1 MKEVGQEISAE
12 RTKYMFVFHH
22 QSANKNYNVGG
33 ANKFYEKEFT
43 NGE

>member
-1 MKEVGQEISAE
+1 
-12 RTKYMFVFHH
+12 VFHH

-43 NGE
+43 NGEWQ